1 MDGVKGAVSKAW
13 KDCVSFTKLFTSF
26 CGVISGGI
34 ALVNAIKPTTLH
46 DLPFTKSESA
56 KQ

>member
-34 ALVNAIKPTTLH
+34 ALVNAIKPSTLH

-56 KQ
+56 R